1 MPAHI
6 PVRICCD
13 RINMRRE
20 LVDVPRAI
28 GLNDLVGVD
37 GEHAV
42 GVDRDHHVAD
52 VGVDGLVLVAGLEVS
67 HEGLFGHL
75 VQEHK
80 VMHSF
85 LFLEFGVAQHLV
97 DHKDEEEEYEREEG

>member
-52 VGVDGLVLVAGLEVS
+52 VGVDGLVLVAGLQVR
-67 HEGLFGHL
+67 HEGLFRDLVEEHEVVHALFFLQLVAEHL
-75 VQEHK
+75 
-80 VMHSF
+80 
-85 LFLEFGVAQHLV
+85 LEGKKE
-97 DHKDEEEEYEREEG
+97 KD